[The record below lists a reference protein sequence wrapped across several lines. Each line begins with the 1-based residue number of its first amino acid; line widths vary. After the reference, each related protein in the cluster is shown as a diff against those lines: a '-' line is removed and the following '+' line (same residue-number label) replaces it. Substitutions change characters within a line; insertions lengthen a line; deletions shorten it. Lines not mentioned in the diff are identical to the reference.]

1 MTTATLPAE
10 VERTR
15 HGKYL
20 TFTLD
25 REDFGLEILTVREI
39 IGMMPIT
46 RVPRMPDF
54 VRGVINLRGKVIPV
68 VDLRMKF
75 GMPSVEET
83 METCIIVVDL
93 GNLLTGIV
101 VDRVSEVRDIRAQ
114 DIEDTPQFGVSVNT
128 EFITGFGRIGDRVAI
143 LLDIRKAL
151 TEQDLTA
158 LAHAGD

>member
-1 MTTATLPAE
+1 MATAALPENA
-10 VERTR
+10 VRTR

-20 TFTLD
+20 AFTLG
-25 REDFGLEILTVREI
+25 REDFSLEILSVREI

-46 RVPRMPDF
+46 RVPRVPDF

-93 GNLLTGIV
+93 GDLLTGIV
-101 VDRVSEVRDIRAQ
+101 VDRVSEVRDIRAE

-151 TEQDLTA
+151 TEQDITA
-158 LAHAGD
+158 LAQAGV